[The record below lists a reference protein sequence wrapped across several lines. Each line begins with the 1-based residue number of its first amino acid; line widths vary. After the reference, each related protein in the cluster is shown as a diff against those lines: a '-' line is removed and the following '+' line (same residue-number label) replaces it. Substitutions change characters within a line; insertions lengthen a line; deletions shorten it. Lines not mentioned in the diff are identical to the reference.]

1 VTESVGPPP
10 EPSSHRLH
18 PISPLLR
25 SGLFLVAWAG
35 WAINNARNEGING
48 SEIGISGLAVLLAG
62 LAFGTASWWFT
73 RYHVDA
79 EEIRIESGVFVRRSR
94 RIRIERLQAVEVQ
107 QPFLARAFGLAELT
121 LETAGVGES
130 EAKLAFLTYDE
141 AVQLRHLLL
150 SERGEPEQQ
159 PVVAYEPV
167 IYRADT
173 GRLLASLVL
182 RTGFVAAVA
191 FTALGVLITPL
202 GGRPI
207 GAAVLI
213 AAVIGLATVLGRQ
226 FLTWYGFTLRETV
239 QGLRIHSGLLSVRSQ
254 TVPAGRVQGVVLVEP
269 LLWRLLGWARVD
281 VTVAGVAHSR
291 DDEKQLVSALVPVAP
306 RAEAIALVR
315 RLLAADP
322 TAIELRPAPSRARR
336 LDPIGQ
342 PMLYVG
348 LDATLAVTRRGVM
361 TTRTDVVPR
370 HKIQSVHVHQGPLQ
384 SALQL
389 ASVHIHSP
397 VGPVAAVAMHRDQ
410 AEAWALALALT
421 KAPVLPPQ

>member
-1 VTESVGPPP
+1 VTEPAGPPL

-25 SGLFLVAWAG
+25 SGLFIVAWAG
-35 WAINNARNEGING
+35 WVINDARTEGING
-48 SEIGISGLAVLLAG
+48 SQIGLSGVVVLLAG

-141 AVQLRHLLL
+141 AVELRRLLL
-150 SERGEPEQQ
+150 DRTDQDESIQAAPEPL
-159 PVVAYEPV
+159 
-167 IYRADT
+167 IYRADP

-182 RTGFVAAVA
+182 RTGFAVAAGG
-191 FTALGVLITPL
+191 TALSVLLTPL
-202 GGRPI
+202 GGRTI
-207 GAAVLI
+207 GAAVVL
-213 AAVIGLATVLGRQ
+213 AAVIGLGSVLVRQ

-239 QGLRIHSGLLSVRSQ
+239 QGLRIRSGLLSVRSQ

-269 LLWRLLGWARVD
+269 MLWRLLGWARVD
-281 VTVAGVAHSR
+281 VTVAGVAR
-291 DDEKQLVSALVPVAP
+291 GGEEEKQLVSALVPVAP
-306 RAEAIALVR
+306 RYEALALVR

-322 TAIELRPAPSRARR
+322 TAVELRPAPSRARR

-342 PMLYVG
+342 PFLGAG
-348 LDATLAVTRRGVM
+348 LDAALAVTRRGFF
-361 TTRTDVVPR
+361 TARTDVVPR
-370 HKIQSVHVHQGPLQ
+370 HKIQSIDVRQGPLQ
-384 SALQL
+384 TLLRL

-410 AEAWALALALT
+410 AEAWELAIDLT
-421 KAPVLPPQ
+421 KASVRPPP

>member
-1 VTESVGPPP
+1 MTEPVGPPL

-18 PISPLLR
+18 PVSPLLR
-25 SGLFLVAWAG
+25 SGLFIVAWAG
-35 WAINNARNEGING
+35 WVINDARTEGINSG
-48 SEIGISGLAVLLAG
+48 QIGLSGAVVLLAG

-130 EAKLAFLTYDE
+130 EAKLAFLTHDE
-141 AVQLRHLLL
+141 AVELRRLLL
-150 SERGEPEQQ
+150 DRTEGD
-159 PVVAYEPV
+159 EPV
-167 IYRADT
+167 PTAVPEPLIYRADP
-173 GRLLASLVL
+173 GRLLASLLL
-182 RTGFVAAVA
+182 RTGFAVAAGGTA
-191 FTALGVLITPL
+191 FSVLLTPL
-202 GGRPI
+202 GGRTI
-207 GAAVLI
+207 GAAVVF
-213 AAVIGLATVLGRQ
+213 AALIGLASVLVRQ

-239 QGLRIHSGLLSVRSQ
+239 QGLRIRSGLLSVRSQ

-269 LLWRLLGWARVD
+269 MLWRLLGWARVD
-281 VTVAGVAHSR
+281 VTVAGVAR
-291 DDEKQLVSALVPVAP
+291 GGEEEKQLVSALVPVAP
-306 RAEAIALVR
+306 RYEALALVR

-322 TAIELRPAPSRARR
+322 TAVELRPAPSRARR

-342 PMLYVG
+342 PVLGAG
-348 LDATLAVTRRGVM
+348 LDAALAVTCRGFF

-370 HKIQSVHVHQGPLQ
+370 HKIQSVDVRQGPLQ
-384 SALQL
+384 SFLRL

-397 VGPVAAVAMHRDQ
+397 VGPLAAVAMHRDQ
-410 AEAWALALALT
+410 AEAWALAIDLT
-421 KAPVLPPQ
+421 KASVRPPP